1 MKKIIILIHHQ
12 YYYSMNLQ
20 TINNTLLGNIPNELL
35 TIINFNIDEIII
47 KRNEKIMETHK

>member
-1 MKKIIILIHHQ
+1 
-12 YYYSMNLQ
+12 MNLQ